1 MKRYRLSV
9 GAVAFSCVLAAGFG
23 AKAADGTSAAPSLK
37 LATAGI
43 EAQGAM
49 TPAAK
54 PATVPNCARK
64 VKVVYAGYGEAERAN
79 CATASVST
87 TAVQ

>member
-1 MKRYRLSV
+1 
-9 GAVAFSCVLAAGFG
+9 
-23 AKAADGTSAAPSLK
+23 LK

-54 PATVPNCARK
+54 PVTVPNCARK